1 MSDDILKQLFSII
14 EERKSSNP
22 ESSYVAGLYQLGTA
36 KIAQKVGEEAVETV
50 IEAMRLDNGVN
61 GSEDMREDA
70 KAKLCE
76 ESADLV
82 FHLMVLW
89 AHLGLTP
96 EMVMSV
102 LEKRLNK
109 SGLNRGQ

>member
-1 MSDDILKQLFSII
+1 MSDDTLKQLFAII
-14 EERKSSNP
+14 EERKSADP
-22 ESSYVAGLYQLGTA
+22 ESSYVASLYKKGTA

-50 IEAMRLDNGVN
+50 IEALRLDNGSGIKN
-61 GSEDMREDA
+61 EEART
-70 KAKLCE
+70 KLCE

-89 AHLGLTP
+89 SHLGLTP

-102 LEKRLNK
+102 LDQRLNK
-109 SGLNRGQ
+109 SGLNRCQ

>member
-1 MSDDILKQLFSII
+1 MSDAILKQLFTIL
-14 EERKSSNP
+14 EERKNANP

-50 IEAMRLDNGVN
+50 IEAMRLENGQ
-61 GSEDMREDA
+61 SDA
-70 KAKLCE
+70 TQKLCE
-76 ESADLV
+76 ESADLM

-89 AHLGLTP
+89 AHLDVTP
-96 EMVMSV
+96 EMVLSV
-102 LEKRLNK
+102 LESRLNK

>member
-1 MSDDILKQLFSII
+1 MSDDVLKQLFAIL
-14 EERKSSNP
+14 EERKQANP
-22 ESSYVAGLYQLGTA
+22 ESSYVAGLYQLGTE

-50 IEAMRLDNGVN
+50 IEALRLDAGKT
-61 GSEDMREDA
+61 DA
-70 KAKLCE
+70 TQKLCE

-89 AHLGLTP
+89 AHLGVTP
-96 EMVMSV
+96 EMVLNV
-102 LEKRLNK
+102 LSSRLNK

>member
-1 MSDDILKQLFSII
+1 MSDETLNKLFRIL
-14 EERKSSNP
+14 EERKEANP
-22 ESSYVAGLYQLGTA
+22 DSSYVAGLYKLGTA

-50 IEAMRLDNGVN
+50 IEAMRVGKGEV
-61 GSEDMREDA
+61 DA
-70 KAKLCE
+70 RDLLLE

-96 EMVMSV
+96 EMVISV
-102 LEKRLNK
+102 LEKRLGK
-109 SGLNRGQ
+109 SGLDRTE

>member
-1 MSDDILKQLFSII
+1 MSDAILKQLFTIL
-14 EERKSSNP
+14 EERKNANP

-50 IEAMRLDNGVN
+50 IEAMRLEANK
-61 GSEDMREDA
+61 SDA
-70 KAKLCE
+70 SQKLCE
-76 ESADLV
+76 ESADLM

-89 AHLGLTP
+89 AHLGVTP
-96 EMVMSV
+96 EMVLSV
-102 LEKRLNK
+102 LESRLNK

>member
-1 MSDDILKQLFSII
+1 MSDDILKQLFAII
-14 EERKSSNP
+14 EERKSANP

-50 IEAMRLDNGVN
+50 IEAMRLDNGSDAV
-61 GSEDMREDA
+61 REDA